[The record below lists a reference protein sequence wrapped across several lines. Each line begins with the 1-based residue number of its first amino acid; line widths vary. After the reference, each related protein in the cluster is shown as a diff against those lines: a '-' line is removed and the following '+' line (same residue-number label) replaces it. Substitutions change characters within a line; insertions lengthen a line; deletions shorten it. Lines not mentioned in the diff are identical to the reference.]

1 MKQLV
6 YFTAILVALVV
17 VGCGSKTDSNNAEA
31 AEVAEVETVEAVEAA
46 EAEIVPEETI
56 HGGLELKA
64 EIPKMTLV
72 FKFYNDGTLSV
83 NITVGNETRTY
94 EGTWKREGGSY
105 HDVYYTWYKLKY
117 NFEGENAVAY
127 IDENR
132 RLFGP
137 MYDGDYQT
145 ARAIAIADDSSDP
158 LHNKIMRSVHNLTE
172 VQ

>member
-1 MKQLV
+1 MKQFAYIV
-6 YFTAILVALVV
+6 TILMAFVV
-17 VGCGSKTDSNNAEA
+17 VGCGNKNNSDNAEVAEA
-31 AEVAEVETVEAVEAA
+31 AEVETVDEVVAA
-46 EAEIVPEETI
+46 EDEIAPEDAV
-56 HGGLELKA
+56 HGGLKLKA
-64 EIPKMTLV
+64 EIPNMTFV

-83 NITVGNETRTY
+83 DMTVDNETRTY

>member
-1 MKQLV
+1 MKQLTYIV
-6 YFTAILVALVV
+6 TVLMALVV

-31 AEVAEVETVEAVEAA
+31 AEVVDVDTVEVADVEV
-46 EAEIVPEETI
+46 VPEETI
-56 HGGLELKA
+56 HGGLKLKA
-64 EIPKMTLV
+64 ELPKMAYV

-105 HDVYYTWYKLKY
+105 HDVYYTWYTLKY
-117 NFEGENAVAY
+117 NLDGRAAVAY

-137 MYDGDYQT
+137 MYDGNYQT
-145 ARAIAIADDSSDP
+145 ARAIAVADNSSDP
-158 LHNKIMRSVHNLTE
+158 LHNEIIKWVNNLSE

>member
-1 MKQLV
+1 MKQLAYIV
-6 YFTAILVALVV
+6 TVLVALVA

-31 AEVAEVETVEAVEAA
+31 AAVADVEAVEAA
-46 EAEIVPEETI
+46 EVEVVPEETI
-56 HGGLELKA
+56 HGGLKLKA
-64 EIPKMTLV
+64 DLPKMTFV
-72 FKFYNDGTLSV
+72 FKFYDDGTMSV
-83 NITVGNETRTY
+83 NMTVDDETRTY

-127 IDENR
+127 IDENK